1 MRFLFIC
8 EGSSDAPLVDHI
20 QRLLIQFGQPDPEG
34 EAWHHGR
41 QVADKIRQGLQA
53 AGGLDLLFVHRDA
66 ETAGAEA
73 RYREIETAVHDL
85 RQERM
90 SWIGVVPVRMTEAW
104 LLLDE
109 AAIRKV
115 VGKPGGRAPLYL
127 PGPKYAESVADP
139 KKRLKDALL
148 TASGN
153 RGRRRRRFAREFP
166 RLRRRLLQDLPIGG
180 GLERLESWTRFRDDT
195 VAASRARSRTNGD
208 S

>member
-8 EGSSDAPLVDHI
+8 EGSSDTPLADHI
-20 QRLLIQFGQPDPEG
+20 QRLLIRYGQPDPDG
-34 EAWHHGR
+34 EAWHHGG

-66 ETAGAEA
+66 DNTSAEA
-73 RYREIETAVHDL
+73 RYREIEAAVRGL

-115 VGKPGGRAPLYL
+115 VGKPGGRAPLDL
-127 PGPKYAESVADP
+127 PAPEHAERVADP
-139 KKRLKDALL
+139 KERLRDALL

-153 RGRRRRRFAREFP
+153 RGRRRRRFARELP
-166 RLRRRLLQDLPIGG
+166 RLRRRLLQELPIGG
-180 GLERLESWTRFRDDT
+180 ELERLESWTRFRDDT
-195 VAASRARSRTNGD
+195 IAASRARSRTNGD